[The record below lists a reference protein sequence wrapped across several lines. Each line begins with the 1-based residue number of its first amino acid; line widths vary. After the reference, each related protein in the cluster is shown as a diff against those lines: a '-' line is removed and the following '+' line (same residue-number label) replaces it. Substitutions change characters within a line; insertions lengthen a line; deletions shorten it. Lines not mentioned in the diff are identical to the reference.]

1 MAEKLIELSPDLPI
15 DAHRA
20 IEVLGNQEKIFYQM
34 LGKLEKLSLN
44 PAMTEIAQAINER
57 DFNKY

>member
-1 MAEKLIELSPDLPI
+1 MAEKLMELSPDLPI
-15 DAHRA
+15 DAQRA

-44 PAMTEIAQAINER
+44 PAMTEIA
-57 DFNKY
+57 

>member
-1 MAEKLIELSPDLPI
+1 MAEKLMELSPDLPI
-15 DAHRA
+15 DAQRA

-57 DFNKY
+57 DFNRY

>member
-44 PAMTEIAQAINER
+44 PAMTEIA
-57 DFNKY
+57 